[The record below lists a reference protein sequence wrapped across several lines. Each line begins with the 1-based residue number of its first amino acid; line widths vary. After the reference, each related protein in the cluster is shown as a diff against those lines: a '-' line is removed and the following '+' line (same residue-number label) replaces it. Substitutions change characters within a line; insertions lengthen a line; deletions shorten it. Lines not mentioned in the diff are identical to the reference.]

1 MEDSNLGERKK
12 SITLRTPIGTRD
24 FLPEDMI
31 LREHVIGVIKKVFE
45 EYGYDRMETPV
56 IEFSEVL
63 KGKYGEEEKLI
74 YEFKDR
80 GGRDLALRYDLT
92 VPLSRVMAANP
103 HLPKPFKR
111 YHISRVWRYD
121 NPQRGRY
128 REFWQCDVDIVGS
141 KNMLADAEIILLAVD
156 VFNTLGFRR
165 FQIRI
170 NNRKVLDAMCSYAG
184 IEENMKVEALRSLDK
199 IDKAGAEG
207 FAETLKQKDFQNECI
222 QKVLEF
228 IQIRGT
234 SGEKLDSASERLS
247 SYKQGLEG
255 IEELREIMRILAELG
270 VNEKSLG
277 IDLGLA
283 RGLDYYTGP
292 IFEIVATD
300 AKIGS
305 LAGGGRYDKLIG
317 GFAGVDIPATGVS
330 FGLERIIDVMKELR
344 MVSPLKT
351 KTVAIVTSID
361 DSTIM
366 EAFRIA
372 QKLRRAGI
380 PVRTEVMG
388 ERKITKQLKYAD
400 TLGIPYAVIVGQTEV
415 STGTVKLKSME
426 KREEKEIKVEELI
439 EFLKSQLMQSNPAS
453 Q

>member
-1 MEDSNLGERKK
+1 MEDDNSRERKK
-12 SITLRTPIGTRD
+12 GVTLRTPIGTRD

-31 LREHVIGVIKKVFE
+31 LREHVIGIIKKVFE
-45 EYGYDRMETPV
+45 EYGYDPMETPV

-63 KGKYGEEEKLI
+63 KGKYGEEERLI

-111 YHISRVWRYD
+111 YQISRVWRYD

-141 KNMLADAEIILLAVD
+141 KSMIADAELVILAVD
-156 VFNTLGFRR
+156 VFHALGFKG

-170 NNRKVLDAMCSYAG
+170 NNRKILDAMCSYAG
-184 IEENMKVEALRSLDK
+184 ITENMKLEALRSLDK
-199 IDKAGAEG
+199 IDKIGVEG
-207 FAETLKQKDFQNECI
+207 FVENLKRKDFSNESI

-228 IQIRGT
+228 IQLKGK
-234 SGEKLDSASERLS
+234 SSEKLNSAAGILS
-247 SYKQGLEG
+247 GYKQGLEG
-255 IEELREIMRILAELG
+255 IEELREMMSILAELG
-270 VNEKSLG
+270 IEERSLI

-292 IFEIVATD
+292 IYEIMSTD

-305 LAGGGRYDKLIG
+305 LSGGGRYDKLIG
-317 GFAGVDIPATGVS
+317 GFAGADVPATGVS
-330 FGLERIIDVMKELR
+330 FGLERIIDVLKELR
-344 MVSPLKT
+344 MVTLPKT
-351 KTVAIVTSID
+351 KTVAIVVSID
-361 DSTIM
+361 ETTST

-372 QKLRRAGI
+372 QRLRGAGI
-380 PVRTEVMG
+380 PVRADVIG

-400 TLGIPYAVIVGQTEV
+400 TVGIPYAIIVGQTEMSRNAV
-415 STGTVKLKSME
+415 RLKWMA
-426 KREEKEIKVEELI
+426 KREEKEMKVEEVI
-439 EFLKSQLMQSNPAS
+439 EFLKTQLQQACEAAR
-453 Q
+453 

>member
-12 SITLRTPIGTRD
+12 SITLKTPIGTRD

-31 LREHVIGVIKKVFE
+31 VREYVIGVIKKVFE
-45 EYGYDRMETPV
+45 EYGYDPMETPV

-170 NNRKVLDAMCSYAG
+170 NNRKILDAM
-184 IEENMKVEALRSLDK
+184 
-199 IDKAGAEG
+199 
-207 FAETLKQKDFQNECI
+207 
-222 QKVLEF
+222 
-228 IQIRGT
+228 
-234 SGEKLDSASERLS
+234 
-247 SYKQGLEG
+247 
-255 IEELREIMRILAELG
+255 
-270 VNEKSLG
+270 
-277 IDLGLA
+277 
-283 RGLDYYTGP
+283 
-292 IFEIVATD
+292 
-300 AKIGS
+300 
-305 LAGGGRYDKLIG
+305 
-317 GFAGVDIPATGVS
+317 
-330 FGLERIIDVMKELR
+330 
-344 MVSPLKT
+344 
-351 KTVAIVTSID
+351 
-361 DSTIM
+361 
-366 EAFRIA
+366 
-372 QKLRRAGI
+372 
-380 PVRTEVMG
+380 
-388 ERKITKQLKYAD
+388 
-400 TLGIPYAVIVGQTEV
+400 
-415 STGTVKLKSME
+415 
-426 KREEKEIKVEELI
+426 
-439 EFLKSQLMQSNPAS
+439 
-453 Q
+453 